1 MAKEPLLC
9 PVRPPA
15 GRATVYTNSANGLT
29 RAAQPYTIPC
39 RRLATE
45 RASELLMLARPLAE
59 GAPKICVVASKQLL
73 PEDELSLR
81 E

>member
-39 RRLATE
+39 RH
-45 RASELLMLARPLAE
+45 RARVRAAHARPPARRGRAQNLCGREQA
-59 GAPKICVVASKQLL
+59 ASA
-73 PEDELSLR
+73 
-81 E
+81 